1 MLLELV
7 IILPFLVL
15 LVVLGL
21 GHDITDTQFIETM
34 SRERQDNADTY

>member
-7 IILPFLVL
+7 IVLPFLVL

-21 GHDITDTQFIETM
+21 GHDITDTDYIETM
-34 SRERQDNADTY
+34 NKERGTK